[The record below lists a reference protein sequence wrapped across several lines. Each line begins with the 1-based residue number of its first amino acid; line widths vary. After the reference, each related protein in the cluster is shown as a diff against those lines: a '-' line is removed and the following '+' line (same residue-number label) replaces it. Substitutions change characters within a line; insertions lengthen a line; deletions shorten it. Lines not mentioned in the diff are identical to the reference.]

1 MSNMSY
7 CRFENTHHD
16 LRDCLAV
23 LREEGLD
30 GIESR
35 SELECAQSL
44 AIVARKI
51 VKAYEEAVEREEA
64 KKLGLDYDE

>member
-1 MSNMSY
+1 MANMSY
-7 CRFENTHHD
+7 CRFENTLGD

-30 GIESR
+30 GIDSR

-44 AIVARKI
+44 AEVASKI
-51 VKAYEEAVEREEA
+51 VKAYEEAVRREAA
-64 KKLGLDYDE
+64 KQLGIEEDE

>member
-1 MSNMSY
+1 MANMSY
-7 CRFENTHHD
+7 CRFENTLLD

-51 VKAYEEAVEREEA
+51 VKAYEEAVGREEA